1 MSSSGV
7 PEGGCAIRAQ
17 ALGKHYQIY
26 ESPRDRLKQFVVPR
40 LQRLAGLPPRRY
52 YREFWAL
59 QDVSFEIRPGET
71 VGIVGRN
78 GSGKSTLLQIVSGTL
93 HPSCGSVD
101 VNGRVAALLELGSG
115 FNPEFTGRE
124 NVYMSGAVL
133 GLSRAEVDER
143 FEAIRAFADIGDFIE
158 QPVKTYSSGMYVRL
172 AFAVIAHADADI
184 LVIDEALSVGDAYFV
199 QKCMRFLRGFMERGT
214 LLFCSHD
221 SGAVN
226 NLCDRALLLRN
237 GRLEMAGTPKEV
249 TEHYLAD
256 LHGAA
261 PERGRPEPVRPPSRP
276 AAGAPAAPAQAAGG
290 ELEIFR
296 FGPDNSGF
304 GAGGARIV
312 EVRFFDLQGAP
323 QAFVT
328 GGEDVVL
335 EIRCEAVEDLLHPI
349 VGFQFKDRLGQVLFA
364 ENTLAACRAEDIPV
378 AAGGSFAARF
388 AFRLPLLP
396 VGDYSVTA
404 AVADGTEASHVQ
416 QHWIHDALI
425 VRAHAS
431 RVSYGLVGLPMS
443 EIAIQRISCDAQE

>member
-1 MSSSGV
+1 MSFDAA
-7 PEGGCAIRAQ
+7 PEDVCAIRAQ

-26 ESPRDRLKQFVVPR
+26 ETPRDRLKQFVAPR

-59 QDVSFEIRPGET
+59 RDVSFEIRPGET

-78 GSGKSTLLQIVSGTL
+78 GSGKSTLLQVVSGTL

-133 GLSRAEVDER
+133 GLSRQEVDAR
-143 FEAIRAFADIGDFIE
+143 FEAICAFADIGDFIE

-172 AFAVIAHADADI
+172 AFAVIAHAEADI

-221 SGAVN
+221 SGAIN
-226 NLCDRALLLRN
+226 NLCDRAILLN
-237 GRLEMAGTPKEV
+237 DGRLEMAGTPKDV
-249 TEHYLAD
+249 TEYYLAA
-256 LHGAA
+256 LHAA
-261 PERGRPEPVRPPSRP
+261 VPGRGRTMPPPS
-276 AAGAPAAPAQAAGG
+276 AARPAAPAPAVPAQDASP
-290 ELEIFR
+290 LEIFR
-296 FGPDNSGF
+296 FEPGQSGF
-304 GAGGARIV
+304 GAGGARIAG
-312 EVRFFDLQGAP
+312 VRFLDARGAP
-323 QAFVT
+323 LAFIT

-335 EIRCEAVEDLLHPI
+335 EIRCEAVEDLAQPI

-364 ENTLAACRAEDIPV
+364 ENTLAAGRSAVVAP
-378 AAGGSFAARF
+378 AAGDAFAARF

-404 AVADGTEASHVQ
+404 AVAEGTAAHHVQ
-416 QHWIHDALI
+416 HHWIHDALI

-431 RVSYGLVGLPMS
+431 AVSYGLVGIPMH
-443 EIAIQRISCDAQE
+443 EVTLATETRDAPA